1 MTSKEYY
8 EKLECIVRQSKFAYW
23 RRIVLCLCIWISK
36 LLLILCR
43 TSKTKTME
51 DNRRMLENLIFYCK
65 SVPFMTEVV
74 APFFK
79 AMSLICEYRN
89 LGNVLE
95 HLTEEHASPNISIT
109 HSQVFDI
116 LIEFPREH
124 LTKILSQIYP
134 EHYEQLVA
142 YLEAGDKIHFVNY
155 VSTERLDMKRLE
167 NLCSY
172 NISQYKLR
180 EYTGSLTTKEW
191 NQFFAEVHSL
201 VAAGEI
207 EVSPECLKLIDA
219 YNKSPR
225 AFLASDGLS
234 DFYEQINEW
243 YSNMLVHYLFHKEQL
258 NPIEQRT
265 LECLVKKPRYIRY
278 YNTVYEKYERFL
290 ADHSELIKQFIEKE
304 QTQPLKPAQPL
315 KKTSGKTIP
324 VNQMPKSPEKI
335 NIKQI
340 PQIADELIKLKLI
353 NKEDRE
359 KFIYFLHGPADEI
372 EGKYNI
378 RWNDQYY
385 SLKYLFKPLLY
396 RELPDGSSRIITR
409 IFSFKQGSEYGPVQY
424 NTFGNC
430 SMDKLAK
437 AIDTEKKEQLEK
449 IVTSQDKQKP
459 SEQTCQSFD

>member
-1 MTSKEYY
+1 M
-8 EKLECIVRQSKFAYW
+8 
-23 RRIVLCLCIWISK
+23 
-36 LLLILCR
+36 
-43 TSKTKTME
+43 
-51 DNRRMLENLIFYCK
+51 YCFL
-65 SVPFMTEVV
+65 PQLM
-74 APFFK
+74 
-79 AMSLICEYRN
+79 C
-89 LGNVLE
+89 
-95 HLTEEHASPNISIT
+95 
-109 HSQVFDI
+109 I
-116 LIEFPREH
+116 LI
-124 LTKILSQIYP
+124 
-134 EHYEQLVA
+134 
-142 YLEAGDKIHFVNY
+142 
-155 VSTERLDMKRLE
+155 
-167 NLCSY
+167 
-172 NISQYKLR
+172 
-180 EYTGSLTTKEW
+180 
-191 NQFFAEVHSL
+191 
-201 VAAGEI
+201 
-207 EVSPECLKLIDA
+207 
-219 YNKSPR
+219 
-225 AFLASDGLS
+225 
-234 DFYEQINEW
+234 
-243 YSNMLVHYLFHKEQL
+243 
-258 NPIEQRT
+258 
-265 LECLVKKPRYIRY
+265 
-278 YNTVYEKYERFL
+278 YEKYERFL

>member
-1 MTSKEYY
+1 
-8 EKLECIVRQSKFAYW
+8 
-23 RRIVLCLCIWISK
+23 
-36 LLLILCR
+36 
-43 TSKTKTME
+43 ME

-340 PQIADELIKLKLI
+340 PQITDELIKLKLI

>member
-155 VSTERLDMKRLE
+155 VSTERLDMKSIK

-172 NISQYKLR
+172 NISKYKLR
-180 EYTGSLTTKEW
+180 EYTGSLTPEERE
-191 NQFFAEVHSL
+191 QFFAEVHSL
-201 VAAGEI
+201 EAAGEI

-219 YNKSPR
+219 YNNNKSYR

-265 LECLVKKPRYIRY
+265 IECLVKKKRYIRY

-290 ADHSELIKQFIEKE
+290 ADHPELIKQIIEKE
-304 QTQPLKPAQPL
+304 QAQPLKPAKPL
-315 KKTSGKTIP
+315 KQTSRTTIP
-324 VNQMPKSPEKI
+324 VNQMPKRPEKV
-335 NIKQI
+335 NAEQI

-353 NKEDRE
+353 NKDDRE
-359 KFIYFLHGPADEI
+359 KFIFFLHGPAEEI
-372 EGKYNI
+372 EGEYNI
-378 RWNDQYY
+378 RWNDQFN
-385 SLKYLFKPLLY
+385 SLKYFLKQLFHKK
-396 RELPDGSSRIITR
+396 LPNGSIKIITN
-409 IFSFKQGSEYGPVQY
+409 IFLFPQGQEYETVQY
-424 NTFGNC
+424 DTFANRD
-430 SMDKLAK
+430 SSTLSDE
-437 AIDTEKKEQLEK
+437 IDEELREKLEK
-449 IVTSQDKQKP
+449 IVT
-459 SEQTCQSFD
+459 CQNKKRII

>member
-8 EKLECIVRQSKFAYW
+8 EKLECIVRQSKLAY
-23 RRIVLCLCIWISK
+23 RKRVVFCLHIWICK

-51 DNRRMLENLIFYCK
+51 DNRRMLENLILYCK

-74 APFFK
+74 SPFLE
-79 AMSLICEYRN
+79 AMRLICEYRN

-95 HLTEEHASPNISIT
+95 HFTEEHASPNIPIT

-155 VSTERLDMKRLE
+155 ISTERLDMKRVE

-180 EYTGSLTTKEW
+180 EYTGSLTAKEW

-219 YNKSPR
+219 YKNPHTYLTSNGWQDL
-225 AFLASDGLS
+225 F
-234 DFYEQINEW
+234 EQYKELYRI
-243 YSNMLVHYLFHKEQL
+243 MIVRYLIHKEQL

-265 LECLVKKPRYIRY
+265 LECLMKKPRYIQF
-278 YNTVYEKYERFL
+278 YNTVYEEYERVH
-290 ADHSELIKQFIEKE
+290 ADHPELIKQIIEKE
-304 QTQPLKPAQPL
+304 QAQPLKSAQPL

-324 VNQMPKSPEKI
+324 VNQMPKSPEKV

-353 NKEDRE
+353 NEDDRE

-437 AIDTEKKEQLEK
+437 AIDTGKKEQLEK
-449 IVTSQDKQKP
+449 IVTCQDKQKP